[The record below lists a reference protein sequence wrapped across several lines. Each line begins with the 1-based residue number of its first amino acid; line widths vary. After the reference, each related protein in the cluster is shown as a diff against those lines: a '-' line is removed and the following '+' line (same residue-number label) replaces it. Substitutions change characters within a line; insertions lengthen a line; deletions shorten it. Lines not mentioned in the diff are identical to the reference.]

1 MTMQIANAVIAAA
14 ANSASRRAYPRVEK
28 LCDSNAP
35 NGERDEEA
43 ASRNQQ
49 SPRTVHHPLSRSGT
63 EQIAPQWYEKRLSS
77 PFVAQLL
84 GQILSEEAS
93 TRRSTPK
100 VYGLQQQN
108 IPVIL
113 DGQV

>member
-1 MTMQIANAVIAAA
+1 MQIANAVIAAA
-14 ANSASRRAYPRVEK
+14 GNSASRRAYPRVEK
-28 LCDSNAP
+28 VCDSNTP
-35 NGERDEEA
+35 NGERDGET

-49 SPRTVHHPLSRSGT
+49 PPRTVHHTLSRSGT

-84 GQILSEEAS
+84 GQILAGEVS

-100 VYGLQQQN
+100 VYGLEQQN

-113 DGQV
+113 DGRV

>member
-1 MTMQIANAVIAAA
+1 
-14 ANSASRRAYPRVEK
+14 
-28 LCDSNAP
+28 
-35 NGERDEEA
+35 
-43 ASRNQQ
+43 
-49 SPRTVHHPLSRSGT
+49 
-63 EQIAPQWYEKRLSS
+63 
-77 PFVAQLL
+77 LL

-108 IPVIL
+108 IPVLL